1 MLVISLGLR
10 ILRILKPSLY
20 ADKGWRIIYTMR
32 ASYQIYYALLQI
44 LAFFREGTRVADEF

>member
-10 ILRILKPSLY
+10 ILRILKSSLY

>member
-20 ADKGWRIIYTMR
+20 ADKGWRIIYTRVVSNLLR
-32 ASYQIYYALLQI
+32 ASSNPCLLQG
-44 LAFFREGTRVADEF
+44 RDTSGRRVLN

>member
-20 ADKGWRIIYTMR
+20 ADKDWRIIYTMR

-44 LAFFREGTRVADEF
+44 VAFFREGTRVVDEF